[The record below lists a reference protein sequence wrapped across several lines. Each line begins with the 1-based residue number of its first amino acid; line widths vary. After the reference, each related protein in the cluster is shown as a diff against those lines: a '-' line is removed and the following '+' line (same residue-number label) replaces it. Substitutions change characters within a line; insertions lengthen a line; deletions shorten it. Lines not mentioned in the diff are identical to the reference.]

1 LLCLRENEVLLR
13 AEGEDIEEID
23 MVRLPVWADED
34 EICRVLKKL
43 RLSVR
48 KMRLIVRSYLSPDPP
63 FLT

>member
-13 AEGEDIEEID
+13 GEGEDIEEID
-23 MVRLPVWADED
+23 MVRSPVRADEE

-48 KMRLIVRSYLSPDPP
+48 KMRLGWRACLL
-63 FLT
+63 FGT